1 MQCNNSTLPYKDTG
15 YFSKIVT
22 DYLDQSD
29 GLRPFYQ
36 YPYSLDGI
44 KDSIAAR
51 NSFKTNRPLLVEV
64 LKQQYASLSVS
75 EAVNNNISLLLQDN
89 CYTITTAHQPAI
101 FTGTLYFVYKILH
114 TIKLAAFLKEQ
125 FPLNEFVP
133 VFYMGSEDADLDELG
148 KIFMDGEK
156 IEWEARQKGAV
167 GRMKPK
173 GLEKIITRLEGELSV
188 QPYGKELIQLLKEC
202 YLNSPD
208 IQTATFKL
216 IHALFAEYGLLVVIP
231 DNAKLKKVMTSVF
244 RDDLLNQSA
253 SAIVDKTINEL
264 SKHYKVQAN
273 PRAIN
278 LFYLKDDIRGRIEKV
293 KDEYIVH
300 ESSIKFSEKE
310 TLDELVQFPERF
322 SPNVILRGLFQESIL
337 PNIAFIGGGGE
348 LAYWLELKSLFEANK
363 VPYPVLVLRNS
374 LLVIEDKW
382 KEKIEK
388 LGFTSHDFFQTE
400 QALLT
405 QLVSRNKNGELK
417 LQVELSELEK
427 LYNQLKAKAL
437 QIDKTLERHVD
448 ALRAKTTKPLHELE
462 KKMLR
467 AEKRKY
473 ESELRQIHAVKTALF
488 PLNNLQER
496 IDNFMPYYAKWGK
509 SFIDMLFQHSPAL
522 GNEFVVLEEM

>member
-1 MQCNNSTLPYKDTG
+1 MHCNNSTLPFKDTG
-15 YFSKIVT
+15 YFTKIVT
-22 DYLDQSD
+22 DYLEQSAE
-29 GLRPFYQ
+29 LRPFYTH
-36 YPYSLDGI
+36 PPNLEGI
-44 KDSIAAR
+44 KHSIAAR
-51 NSFKTNRPLLVEV
+51 DVFKTNRPLLVEV
-64 LKQQYASLSVS
+64 LKQQYASLPESK
-75 EAVNNNISLLLQDN
+75 AVNKNISLLLKDN

-101 FTGTLYFVYKILH
+101 FTGTLYFIYKILH

-125 FPLNEFVP
+125 FRQKEFVP

-148 KIFMDGEK
+148 KIFMDSDK
-156 IEWEARQKGAV
+156 IVWDTQQQGAV
-167 GRMKPK
+167 GRMKPI
-173 GLEKIITRLEGELSV
+173 GLEKIIARLEGELIV
-188 QPYGKELIQLLKEC
+188 QPYGLELIQLLKDC
-202 YLNSPD
+202 YLGSPD
-208 IQTATFKL
+208 IQTATHKL
-216 IHALFAEYGLLVVIP
+216 IHSLFAEYGLLVVIP
-231 DNAKLKKVMTSVF
+231 DNAKLKKIMTSIF
-244 RDDLLNQSA
+244 RNDLLNQSA
-253 SAIVDKTINEL
+253 SAIVERTINEL
-264 SKHYKVQAN
+264 GKHYKVQAN

-278 LFYLKDDIRGRIEKV
+278 LFYLKDDIRGRIEKL

-300 ESSIKFSEKE
+300 ETSIKLSENE
-310 TLDELVQFPERF
+310 ILAELEEYPERF

-348 LAYWLELKSLFEANK
+348 LAYWLELKNLFEANM
-363 VPYPVLVLRNS
+363 VPYPLLVLRNS
-374 LLVIEDKW
+374 MVVIENKW
-382 KEKIEK
+382 KEKFEK

-400 QALLT
+400 QSLLT

-437 QIDKTLERHVD
+437 HVDKTLERHVD
-448 ALRAKTTKPLHELE
+448 ALRVKTTKPLHELE

-473 ESELRQIHAVKTALF
+473 ESEQRQIHVIKAALF

-509 SFIDMLFQHSPAL
+509 SFIEMLYKHSPAI